1 MLGAALTGLY
11 GFVYFGL
18 LDSRVAVLVFFAI
31 ALSLIPHDM
40 QYGPQAAMIAESFPG
55 RLRYSGASI
64 GYQLASVFAGGPAP
78 LIATALYGAYKTG
91 FAIAGYIALC
101 CIISLIAAALMR
113 ERAKTDISIEYD
125 EEEFASAQAAPG
137 GAATSAPARSARSA
151 PGSP

>member
-1 MLGAALTGLY
+1 
-11 GFVYFGL
+11 
-18 LDSRVAVLVFFAI
+18 
-31 ALSLIPHDM
+31 M

-125 EEEFASAQAAPG
+125 EEEFASAQAAPA